1 MSILSV
7 VATWAAL
14 AVFYRVAWGA
24 VRCHHGS
31 NLFCERYDISFHYLQ
46 QCDTSLYSNIRH
58 IAIPVAKQ
66 KQARV
71 DL

>member
-31 NLFCERYDISFHYLQ
+31 NLFCERYDISFHYL
-46 QCDTSLYSNIRH
+46 
-58 IAIPVAKQ
+58 
-66 KQARV
+66 
-71 DL
+71 